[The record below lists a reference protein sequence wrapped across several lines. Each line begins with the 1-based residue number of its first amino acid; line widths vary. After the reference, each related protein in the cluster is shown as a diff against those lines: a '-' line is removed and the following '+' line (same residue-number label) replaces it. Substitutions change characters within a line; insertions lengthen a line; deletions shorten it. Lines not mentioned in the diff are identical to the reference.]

1 MNPSELDDLEEA
13 LAAGCV
19 VAVPTDTVYGLAV
32 DPRTPGAVGR
42 IFAVKG
48 RPEQLALPVLI
59 ADPAG
64 LASLAVVTPIAEQLA
79 SRYWPGPLTLVV
91 ARRPEVS
98 FDLGGDPATIGLR
111 CPASSMTRE
120 LLRRTGPLAVTS
132 ANRHGESP
140 LHTAAEVRERFG
152 SEVASVLDGGRCDG
166 RPSTVVSLVG
176 SDLQCLREGALP
188 FAEIAAASAAEG

>member
-1 MNPSELDDLEEA
+1 M
-13 LAAGCV
+13 
-19 VAVPTDTVYGLAV
+19 PTDTVYGLAV
-32 DPRTPGAVGR
+32 DPRSPGAVER

-64 LASLAVVTPIAEQLA
+64 LASLAVVDSDRRAARFALLARPAHPRAAAAGQRSPSTSAATPPPSGSA
-79 SRYWPGPLTLVV
+79 
-91 ARRPEVS
+91 ARRARS
-98 FDLGGDPATIGLR
+98 
-111 CPASSMTRE
+111 TRE

-140 LHTAAEVRERFG
+140 LHTAAEVREHFG
-152 SEVASVLDGGRCDG
+152 AEVASVLDGGRCDG